1 MPSVQRYL
9 SGHNNAARSAAL
21 TASSVRASQAIER
34 VRAQRTGGGRVRLS
48 GAYSGH
54 AAAQVEIELRAAG
67 GVPRASQPQFA
78 GVGNGQLSVLG
89 VDAAAPL
96 QALTLTLVDLGVPTE
111 HAQLAL
117 REVQIRA
124 RAPGAAGNQIRIT
137 VQPQLQRTATDWALL
152 ADWPAGSAL
161 QQGAQWD
168 WGGLPLSAQGQLDE
182 RSGRI
187 QIGHDPQVY
196 RPYRVYK
203 DGAWQF
209 GLTPAPERPLPAGAP
224 VWRVSG
230 GYVVTVTDG
239 QAVETYGDTA
249 AGQAALV
256 TLYELLSALAGSAL
270 VEVAGVV
277 AAERALGGQA
287 ALDVPLRTQAWLH
300 GLSGKVDL
308 KDVSVPPAAPTQQ
321 LTVRCINADVVGQ
334 ERWSVQG
341 AVSGALPVAVT
352 GQRYQ
357 SAAAD
362 FLIPATPPAAVGS
375 GEVGFVYTP
384 TGRSDDE
391 GLPSVCLRPLRLGA
405 NARPLTVTFR
415 YSKRPPA
422 ECSCSDM
429 PAPRLSPACLGLGE
443 DMDIEDVEFMSR
455 IKAVYA
461 WREAFI
467 RGNTDIQLAGMTPG
481 TPEIP
486 GTPGTP
492 PVTRWRFTVQYGG
505 NVMQGGSTTWQ
516 SARAV
521 SQQLYDDESEA
532 RTALDAVKNAGP
544 LPAGTALGSITRG
557 GVALDLQSISGG
569 FSFSR
574 TDGALPVDIHASGAG
589 SVVTGGTPGTP
600 TIPAQPGKA
609 VPLSYRA
616 YVIDLDWMESAIP
629 ILVGCLSRVYDKPA
643 ARQAWDAL
651 WEEVKTDLGHL
662 QAARNDLETAAH
674 AHARYLDRY
683 KSTVDNILLSV
694 GILPKSKSSSTDA
707 GSCWTDHGGT
717 HWWVDTEGNYLPA
730 FTNHAYISAKRDA
743 DGKVYSTR
751 EFGFGL
757 LVACPDRLKE
767 GDQITVRIHSVDG
780 HRPYQVGD
788 EAVISTVAAGPAW
801 LAGGVDGTDALT
813 WRVAGSA
820 SGALPD
826 YIVPTDGAAAP
837 VYHQAGARLQ
847 MALGGIPF
855 ALGDAFTLA
864 IEAGQWRWRRD
875 AGAWSALADIPASG
889 QAPLADGL
897 LAHFDVGA
905 APSFADGDAYVFAV
919 HQPWAVGH
927 VRDAHESAWGWAG
940 AAATL
945 EIDLGAPTPV
955 AALALARYHLPAG
968 AQVHVAIDGGAPQL
982 LDTSGPVAVLLLPA
996 PVQARRLLISIS
1008 GAEGGHIGWLWAG
1021 VPLATDHHASQCQRV
1036 RRWAVGRGSGIN
1048 PASLYAGAGDGW
1060 RLAWSPGDAAASRLL
1075 QADLQR
1081 LLPLLDWAQQQDEPL
1096 ILVPHHRH
1104 PQDASLVRLGADALE
1119 ITDQHAWQP
1128 DDAQHR
1134 LLSATLDLEPV
1145 FA

>member
-137 VQPQLQRTATDWALL
+137 VQPQLQRAGTDWALL

-249 AGQAALV
+249 AGQPALV

-321 LTVRCINADVVGQ
+321 LTVRCINADVIGQ

-362 FLIPATPPAAVGS
+362 FLIPAIAPAAQGS

-429 PAPRLSPACLGLGE
+429 AALRLSLSCLGLERE
-443 DMDIEDVEFMSR
+443 DDM
-455 IKAVYA
+455 
-461 WREAFI
+461 
-467 RGNTDIQLAGMTPG
+467 
-481 TPEIP
+481 
-486 GTPGTP
+486 
-492 PVTRWRFTVQYGG
+492 
-505 NVMQGGSTTWQ
+505 
-516 SARAV
+516 
-521 SQQLYDDESEA
+521 
-532 RTALDAVKNAGP
+532 ALDAAHQQRLQLLYQWRRDFVASN
-544 LPAGTALGSITRG
+544 TAKYFAVRKDMDFADLVTRHFAEALAEIYE
-557 GVALDLQSISGG
+557 VAAAAAEWDAALVDMRADLQGLESLQWTDFEGGNIHAQDQILQVGSGG
-569 FSFSR
+569 AATGSLVQVAKPGELLQGSS
-574 TDGALPVDIHASGAG
+574 SGQAYLHQYL
-589 SVVTGGTPGTP
+589 ST
-600 TIPAQPGKA
+600 TIE
-609 VPLSYRA
+609 
-616 YVIDLDWMESAIP
+616 DLA
-629 ILVGCLSRVYDKPA
+629 RKYA
-643 ARQAWDAL
+643 ARMDYCRTLA
-651 WEEVKTDLGHL
+651 
-662 QAARNDLETAAH
+662 
-674 AHARYLDRY
+674 
-683 KSTVDNILLSV
+683 
-694 GILPKSKSSSTDA
+694 GIVPKSESSSTDA

-743 DGKVYSTR
+743 EGKVYSTK

-757 LVACPDRLKE
+757 LVACAERLKE

-837 VYHQAGARLQ
+837 VYYQAGGRLQ

-855 ALGDAFTLA
+855 ALGDTFSLA

-897 LAHFDVGA
+897 QVHFDSGA

-996 PVQARRLLISIS
+996 PVQAARLVISIS
-1008 GAEGGHIGWLWAG
+1008 GAEGGHIGWVWAG

-1128 DDAQHR
+1128 DDAQQR